1 MFYLRHVIF
10 LTNGS
15 VRDKLLLIFCVTETG
30 EGRGGGGGGAFL
42 IFVSKMTKVCQ
53 CLSQYL
59 KSEFFDLIPSA

>member
-30 EGRGGGGGGAFL
+30 EGQGRGGIPHICLENDKSVPMFEP
-42 IFVSKMTKVCQ
+42 IF
-53 CLSQYL
+53 
-59 KSEFFDLIPSA
+59 EIRIF

>member
-30 EGRGGGGGGAFL
+30 EGQGGGAFL

>member
-30 EGRGGGGGGAFL
+30 GGGGGGIPHICLENDKSVPMFEP
-42 IFVSKMTKVCQ
+42 IF
-53 CLSQYL
+53 
-59 KSEFFDLIPSA
+59 EIRIF

>member
-30 EGRGGGGGGAFL
+30 EAGGGIPHICLENDKSVPMFEP
-42 IFVSKMTKVCQ
+42 IF
-53 CLSQYL
+53 
-59 KSEFFDLIPSA
+59 EIRIF